1 MFSKRKTSEAA
12 TVTGP
17 AVPSLISS
25 DMTIKGSVVADG
37 EMQIDGTV
45 EGTLR
50 AATLVIGENG
60 NVTGELVG
68 ERITVRGRV
77 NGPIRGVHVKLAAK
91 AHVDGDIIHETLEV
105 ENGAV
110 FEGSIKRSSDPIGDQ
125 VKRLTGPSATDEAE
139 IDDTGSNEKT
149 PKATAKKSAKA
160 EASDAAD
167 ALANSK
173 AAD

>member
-1 MFSKRKTSEAA
+1 MFSKRKTSETAS
-12 TVTGP
+12 TTGP

-25 DMTIKGSVVADG
+25 DMTIKGSVVAEG

-77 NGPIRGVHVKLAAK
+77 KGPIRGIHVKLAAK

-110 FEGSIKRSSDPIGDQ
+110 FEGSIRRSNDPIGEE
-125 VKRLTGPSATDEAE
+125 VKKLTGPSVSE
-139 IDDTGSNEKT
+139 DTQSSEK
-149 PKATAKKSAKA
+149 PAKKTARSNRKA
-160 EASDAAD
+160 ETDAAD
-167 ALANSK
+167 ETLANTK

>member
-1 MFSKRKTSEAA
+1 MFSKRKSSETASA
-12 TVTGP
+12 TGT

-25 DMTIKGSVVADG
+25 DMTINGSVVAEG

-45 EGTLR
+45 VGTLR

-68 ERITVRGRV
+68 ERITVRGTV
-77 NGPIRGVHVKLAAK
+77 NGPIRGIHVKLAAK
-91 AHVDGDIIHETLEV
+91 AHVDGDIVHETLEV

-110 FEGSIKRSSDPIGDQ
+110 FEGSIKRSADPIGEQ
-125 VKRLTGPSATDEAE
+125 VKQITGPVVSDETE
-139 IDDTGSNEKT
+139 PSEKPT
-149 PKATAKKSAKA
+149 KRTAKSNAKV
-160 EASDAAD
+160 EAGAAD
-167 ALANSK
+167 ETLAKSK